1 MNKNFHLTINS
12 KLPAYYLIII
22 WLILFISEMTCGNE
36 TPDSPIAISEK
47 IKLKTVI
54 SADYYPYTFVN
65 KDGSPD
71 GFTADLAKAVCN
83 VMGMELDIGI
93 DTWEN
98 ARHKLERGEIDF
110 LPKMSYSKERDKSFD
125 FSMTHTIAY
134 DAFFIRKDY
143 KGLNN
148 IEDLRGRTVI
158 VIKDDLAYEYLL
170 SSGLVDSRHLIA
182 IDSLP
187 DALRR
192 VASGN
197 GDAALMPKLVGLI
210 FIKDLRLKNL
220 SQSPII
226 VEAYNRPY
234 CFAVREGNLLLLERL
249 NEGLSI
255 IKSTGEYREI
265 YDKWFGSLEPKELT
279 LKSVLN
285 YIIVLLLAF
294 SISLLLFII
303 WSLLLKQ
310 QVAIRTKKLED
321 EIIERK
327 EVEHRLAL
335 MNFALNNIHDLA
347 FLADENGR
355 FHFVNEEACRILE
368 YNRSELLK
376 IGLFHIDPTFTEEK
390 WKNHWNEI
398 KSNGSI
404 IMESTH
410 MAKNGH
416 TFPVEV
422 NANYFEYDGR
432 CYNLAIVRD
441 ITERKWSEEAL
452 KQQYSTL
459 RGIIDSA
466 NALIFSV
473 DRQYRYTSFN
483 KGHADVMKAI
493 YDADIKIG
501 QSILDYMTV
510 TEDREIAKRNLDR
523 ALTGEHLIEEAYSGE
538 ELRYRL
544 YFQVSHSPIRTE
556 EGPVIGV
563 AVLSHNITE
572 RRQAEDELKKYRDH
586 LEELVTTRTMELEK
600 AREAAEVANRAKS
613 IFLANMSHELRTPM
627 NAIIGFSEI
636 LEGLI
641 IEPKEK
647 NYLTRIRSCG
657 NTLLNL
663 INDILDLSKIEAGK
677 MELKYVPMS
686 IKELFEET
694 IHIFSHIVTEKSLD
708 YILDIDPDIPSYVLI
723 DEIRLR
729 QVILNIIGNA
739 IKFTHRGQISVTVRA
754 EYPERNGH
762 STIDLIFSVTDTGI
776 GIPEEHLKIIF
787 EPFEQQ
793 KGKMSYEYGGTGLG
807 LAITKNLVTSMKG
820 TISVKSTVGKGSTFT
835 VILRSVEICATGETQ
850 GTEFFDYEALTFEKA
865 RLLVADDIEYN
876 RDLIRGYLDR
886 YNFDII
892 EAENGKEAV
901 EKTGEYRPDL
911 ILIDMKMPVM
921 DGYSAVS
928 TIKKYE
934 MLKHIP
940 VIAIT
945 AAAPTEDEENIR
957 SICNGYLR
965 KPVSRSELLKKIM
978 KYIPHSIKQPAEEI
992 ICREKFTQ
1000 KQLKEKVDSLPRQLV
1015 AEMCNAADMADILK
1029 IRELIEQVE
1038 DQRFADI
1045 LKDYVHTYDYYGF
1058 KNCLEQDKI

>member
-1 MNKNFHLTINS
+1 
-12 KLPAYYLIII
+12 
-22 WLILFISEMTCGNE
+22 MTCGNE
-36 TPDSPIAISEK
+36 NPVSRITIPQK
-47 IKLKTVI
+47 VKLKTII

-65 KDGSPD
+65 KDGYPD
-71 GFTADLAKAVCN
+71 GFSADLAKAVCN
-83 VMGMELDIGI
+83 VMGMELEISI

-110 LPKMSYSKERDKSFD
+110 LPKMSYSKERDKYFD

-134 DAFFIRKDY
+134 DAFFVRKDS

-148 IEDLRGRTVI
+148 IENLKGHTVI

-187 DALRR
+187 DALRH
-192 VASGN
+192 VSSGK

-210 FIKDLRLKNL
+210 LIKDLRLKNL

-234 CFAVREGNLLLLERL
+234 CFAVREGNLPLLERL

-285 YIIVLLLAF
+285 YIIVLLMAF
-294 SISLLLFII
+294 SISLLIFII
-303 WSLLLKQ
+303 WSLSLKQ

-327 EVEHRLAL
+327 EAEQKLTL
-335 MNFALNNIHDLA
+335 MNFALNNIHDSA

-355 FHFVNEEACRILE
+355 FHFVNEEACRILA
-368 YNRSELLK
+368 YTRAELLK
-376 IGLFHIDPTFTEEK
+376 IGVLNIDQTFTEAR
-390 WKNHWNEI
+390 WRNHWDEL
-398 KSNGSI
+398 KSHGSI
-404 IMESTH
+404 IMESNH

-416 TFPVEV
+416 MFPVEI

-432 CYNLAIVRD
+432 CYNLAIIRD
-441 ITERKWSEEAL
+441 ITERKWAEEAL

-459 RGIIDSA
+459 CGIIDSI
-466 NALIFSV
+466 NALVFSV

-483 KGHADVMKAI
+483 KGHADVMKTI
-493 YDADIKIG
+493 YGTEIKIG
-501 QSILDYMTV
+501 QSLLDYMTV
-510 TEDREIAKRNLDR
+510 TEDREIANRNLVR
-523 ALTGEHLIEEAYSGE
+523 ALSGEYLIEEAYSGE
-538 ELRYRL
+538 ELRSRL
-544 YFQVSHSPIRTE
+544 YFQVSHSPISTE
-556 EGPVIGV
+556 EGSVIGV

-572 RRQAEDELKKYRDH
+572 RRRAEDELKKYRDH
-586 LEELVTTRTMELEK
+586 LEELVATRTGELEK
-600 AREAAEVANRAKS
+600 AREAAEVANKAKS

-641 IEPKEK
+641 TEPKQK

-677 MELKYVPMS
+677 MEIKYVPVS
-686 IKELFEET
+686 IKRLFEET
-694 IHIFSHIVTEKSLD
+694 IHIFSHIVAEKSLD
-708 YILDIDPDIPSYVLI
+708 YIVEIEPDIPSYVLI

-739 IKFTHRGQISVTVRA
+739 IKFTHTGQISVMVRA
-754 EYPERNGH
+754 EYHEKNGH

-776 GIPEEHLKIIF
+776 GIPEEHLEIIF

-793 KGKMSYEYGGTGLG
+793 KGKISYEYGGTGLG
-807 LAITKNLVTSMKG
+807 LTITKNLVTSMKG
-820 TISVKSTVGKGSTFT
+820 TISVESTVGKGSTFT
-835 VILRSVEICATGETQ
+835 VIIKSVEICAADTGETPK
-850 GTEFFDYEALTFEKA
+850 TEDIDYEALTFEKI

-876 RDLIRGYLDR
+876 RDLIRGYLGR

-901 EKTGEYRPDL
+901 EKTDEYMPDL

-921 DGYSAVS
+921 DGYTAVS
-928 TIKKYE
+928 TIKKDE
-934 MLKHIP
+934 HLKHIP

-945 AAAPTEDEENIR
+945 AAALTEDEENIR
-957 SICNGYLR
+957 SVCNGYLR
-965 KPVSRSELLKKIM
+965 KPVSRSELLKTII
-978 KYIPHSIKQPAEEI
+978 KYIPHSIEQLAEESVY
-992 ICREKFTQ
+992 REKFTQ
-1000 KQLKEKVDSLPRQLV
+1000 KQLKEKIDSLPRQLV
-1015 AEMCNAADMADILK
+1015 TEMCNAGDMADILK
-1029 IRELIEQVE
+1029 LRELIEQVE

-1045 LKDYVHTYDYYGF
+1045 LKDYIQTYDYDGF
-1058 KNCLEQDKI
+1058 KNCLERQEIKGK